1 MRLKLDEYL
10 NQFSWSQAQCAREA
24 DVSVSVV
31 GRVLKG
37 ERISRR
43 NAEKLVKAIDAKLKS
58 QGVHERVTLD
68 SVDGLIISDLKR
80 KRRAKVSEL
89 PEASS

>member
-1 MRLKLDEYL
+1 MRFTLDQYL

-43 NAEKLVKAIDAKLKS
+43 NAEKLIRAIDAKLKA
-58 QGVHERVTLD
+58 QGQKERITLD
-68 SVDGLIISDLKR
+68 SVEGLHISELKR
-80 KRRAKVSEL
+80 KRRANSE
-89 PEASS
+89 